1 MSKKLLALTMVA
13 FAGTSLVYAATMTR
27 QEYNDYRGW
36 QLPEGENGEDQGYL
50 IEDRAGKKNTE
61 QLNGFVQWLPKDEFD
76 RKFKP
81 QPKVTPERIKELLTR
96 VQLHFTFGET
106 PTKYV
111 RADAWLDGSFHL
123 ATAMSKAV
131 NPENFSKELGIE
143 YSREDVMAIAENKL
157 WELEGYRLF
166 RG

>member
-13 FAGTSLVYAATMTR
+13 FAGTSLVHAATMTR

-131 NPENFSKELGIE
+131 NLENFSKELGIE

>member
-13 FAGTSLVYAATMTR
+13 FAGTSLVHAATMTR

-61 QLNGFVQWLPKDEFD
+61 QLNGFVLWLPKDEFD